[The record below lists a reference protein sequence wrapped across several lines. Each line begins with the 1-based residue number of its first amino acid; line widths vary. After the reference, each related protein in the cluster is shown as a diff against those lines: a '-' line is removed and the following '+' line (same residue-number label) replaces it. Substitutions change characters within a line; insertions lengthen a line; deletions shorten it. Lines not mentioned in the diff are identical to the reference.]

1 MRKIFKIAIMASII
15 LISSIS
21 GIIIGWFINFN
32 IIRTYGYN
40 FRNAFP
46 NLSFS
51 FPVGLYEPGDES
63 NRLFVLEL
71 GGKIYSFNNDVN
83 ETQKTLFLDISD
95 YVSIGGE
102 RGLLGLAFHPNFSI
116 NGFFYLDY
124 TNTTGDTVISRFKVD
139 DTDNSIANKSSEKII
154 LRINQ
159 PYSNHNGGQLAFGPD
174 GYLYIAVGDG
184 GSAGDPQGNSQNR
197 GTLHGSIL
205 RIDVDN
211 GDPYSI
217 PNDNPFYGNV
227 NGYKEEIF
235 AFGLRNP
242 WRFSFDFNTNLLWA
256 ADVGQD
262 AWEEIDIIESGKNYG
277 WNAFE
282 GNHPY
287 NSGTNVTKVEPP
299 IFEYAHG
306 VGHSITGGFVYRGSQ
321 LPDLLGKYIYAD
333 FEFGQIWALD
343 YDGIHPNKNNILV
356 DTNSAITSFGLD
368 TNNELYFCASN
379 GQIYELIRI

>member
-1 MRKIFKIAIMASII
+1 
-15 LISSIS
+15 
-21 GIIIGWFINFN
+21 
-32 IIRTYGYN
+32 IRTYGYN

-51 FPVGLYEPGDES
+51 FPVGIYEPGDES